1 MTLLELK
8 QDDLHPLAVPLLV
21 FSGLSRIADR
31 TQIQKLVYIVNE
43 CGWHAIKDFKFIARG
58 PYSEWL
64 DSQLDKWINEGMVQE
79 SEESILIDTDNE
91 VGFYCYSLTE
101 DGKSLANK
109 VTDSVNTPTLVDRTL
124 RHLRKLS
131 KYTEQELEIVSSI
144 LYVCG
149 EEQLDQDN
157 IVKRILQFR
166 PDITEEQTSKYLDVL
181 EHTRDNIA

>member
-1 MTLLELK
+1 MNILELE

-21 FSGLSRIADR
+21 FSALSRIADR

-64 DSQLDKWINEGMVQE
+64 DSQLDKWISEGIVQE

-101 DGKSLANK
+101 DGKSFANK
-109 VTDSVNTPTLVDRTL
+109 VVDSVNKPKLVDRTL

-131 KYTEQELEIVSSI
+131 KYTEEELEIVSSI
-144 LYVCG
+144 LYVCI
-149 EEQLDQDN
+149 EEQLDQDR
-157 IVKRILQFR
+157 IVKRILRFR
-166 PDITEEQTSKYLDVL
+166 PDVTEKYTRKYLDVL
-181 EHTRDNIA
+181 EHTKDNIA